1 MTTHGLSAKIFEP
14 IAGPVGS
21 TIFALG
27 LSGAAFSAMV
37 ANATAGGTMLSDAL
51 GKGPSPSTITAKR
64 TSAVIL
70 IWGLVITLT
79 FTKSPV
85 QLIIFAQ
92 ALTVLIAP
100 FLGFL
105 LFVMSNN
112 RQLMGDLRNT
122 WWKNVIGGVGFL
134 SILSLSGLLIYELV
148 TR

>member
-1 MTTHGLSAKIFEP
+1 
-14 IAGPVGS
+14 
-21 TIFALG
+21 
-27 LSGAAFSAMV
+27 
-37 ANATAGGTMLSDAL
+37 MLSDAL

-64 TSAVIL
+64 TSAAIL
-70 IWGLVITLT
+70 AWGLTITLL
-79 FTKSPV
+79 FTKSPI

-105 LFVMSNN
+105 LYVMSNN

-122 WWKNVIGGVGFL
+122 LWKNLIGAIGFL
-134 SILSLSGLLIYELV
+134 CILSLSGLLVYELT